1 MIEWDFMEHL
11 ILFAYILIFST
22 GFAALAALFLLK
34 LRMKSPFLGTLIGV
48 QSLFIA
54 ALAIVAVY
62 FYLGNVMDLV
72 GHGSNAIE
80 RGFDVVSCLVNS
92 SLYLFLARTVGFLPD
107 KPDRNRLRIRIVQYL
122 CYASIGTMVVRL
134 IISLIPAF
142 DAAFNSSQALLLSW
156 RILNY
161 LLVAVTIGSFGF
173 ILVRIPTPNE
183 HSAVQF
189 LLKGLGICSL
199 GYVPLGILEFVLYSS
214 LDQLY
219 YPLSLEYLFYMGN
232 NVVMII
238 AAVRSLQTTK
248 DTAPAFKTLKNDTGA
263 RFALT
268 QREQEMVGLIARGL
282 SNKEIAGELNISV
295 ATVRTHIYNLFQK
308 VGAQSRI
315 ELLNILST

>member
-1 MIEWDFMEHL
+1 MEHL
-11 ILFAYILIFST
+11 ILFTYILIFST
-22 GFAALAALFLLK
+22 GFAALAALFLIK
-34 LRMKSPFLGTLIGV
+34 LRIKSLVIGALIGV
-48 QSLFIA
+48 QALFIA

-72 GHGSNAIE
+72 GHGNNSIE

-92 SLYLFLARTVGFLPD
+92 SLYLFLARTVGVLPN
-107 KPDRNRLRIRIVQYL
+107 KPDRNRRRIRFVQYL
-122 CYASIGTMVVRL
+122 CYASIGTLVVRL
-134 IISLIPAF
+134 FIGLVPAF

-161 LLVAVTIGSFGF
+161 LLVAVTIGAFGF
-173 ILVRIPTPNE
+173 ILVRTPAPSE

-199 GYVPLGILEFVLYSS
+199 GFVPLGLAEYGLNAAFG
-214 LDQLY
+214 QLY
-219 YPLSLEYLFYMGN
+219 YPLSLEYLFYLGTN
-232 NVVMII
+232 AVMII

-248 DTAPAFKTLKNDTGA
+248 DNAPAFKALKSDTGA

>member
-1 MIEWDFMEHL
+1 MIEWDSMEHL
-11 ILFAYILIFST
+11 ILFTYILIFST

-34 LRMKSPFLGTLIGV
+34 LRLKSLFIGSIIGV

-72 GHGSNAIE
+72 GHGNNSIE

-92 SLYLFLARTVGFLPD
+92 GLYLFLARTMGFLPD
-107 KPDRNRLRIRIVQYL
+107 KPDRNRRRIRMVQYL
-122 CYASIGTMVVRL
+122 CYASIGTLVVRL
-134 IISLIPAF
+134 IIGLVPAI
-142 DAAFNSSQALLLSW
+142 DAAFNSSQAFLLSW

-161 LLVAVTIGSFGF
+161 LLVAVTIGAFGF
-173 ILVRIPTPNE
+173 TLVRTPAPNE

-199 GYVPLGILEFVLYSS
+199 GFVPLGLAEYGLNAAFG
-214 LDQLY
+214 QLY
-219 YPLSLEYLFYMGN
+219 YPLSLEYLFYMAT
-232 NVVMII
+232 NVVMIL
-238 AAVRSLQTTK
+238 AAVRSLQTGK
-248 DTAPAFKTLKNDTGA
+248 EAAPAFKALKTDTGA

>member
-1 MIEWDFMEHL
+1 MIKWVFMEHL
-11 ILFAYILIFST
+11 ILFTYILIFST

-34 LRMKSPFLGTLIGV
+34 LRLKSPFIDTLIGV
-48 QSLFIA
+48 QSLFIL

-62 FYLGNVMDLV
+62 FYLGNVLDFV
-72 GHGSNAIE
+72 GQGSNSVE

-92 SLYLFLARTVGFLPD
+92 GMYLFLARTVSYLPD
-107 KPDRNRLRIRIVQYL
+107 KSNRDKLRIRVVQVL
-122 CYASIGTMVVRL
+122 CYAAIGTMLLRL
-134 IISLIPAF
+134 TISLLPAL
-142 DAAFNSSQALLLSW
+142 DAAFNSNQSLLLSW

-161 LLVAVTIGSFGF
+161 LLVAVTIGAFGF
-173 ILVRIPTPNE
+173 ILVRVPVPNE
-183 HSAVQF
+183 HNAIQF

-199 GYVPLGILEFVLYSS
+199 GFVPLGLAEYGLNALFG
-214 LDQLY
+214 QLY
-219 YPLSLEYLFYMGN
+219 YPLSLEYLFYLGT
-232 NVVMII
+232 NVVMIL
-238 AAVRSLQTTK
+238 AAVRSLQTSK
-248 DTAPAFKTLKNDTGA
+248 DTAPAFRALKNDTGA

-282 SNKEIAGELNISV
+282 SNKEIASELHISV